1 MVHKKGNTMRKVISK
16 DGTPIAF
23 DQSGQ
28 GPAIILVA
36 GATATR
42 LAEASLAAALAPHF
56 TVFAYDRRGR
66 GDSGDTV
73 PYAVEREVEDIE
85 ALINE
90 AGGSAFVF
98 GHSSGAVLALEAAR
112 LLPTKI
118 TKLAVYEPPFII
130 DDSRPPAPEDY
141 AAQLIELVSSGRRG
155 EAVEYFMTEVGS
167 STEMVAQMR
176 QSPMWPGL
184 EAVAHTLAYDITI
197 MGNTQRGDPLPL
209 RKWASVTVPT
219 LVMDGTVFFGR
230 EGSHVFLRHG
240 AQELANILP
249 DAQHRTLEG
258 QDHGP
263 ADEVLVPALKES
275 FLG

>member
-1 MVHKKGNTMRKVISK
+1 MRAVTSK

-23 DQSGQ
+23 DQPGE
-28 GPAIILVA
+28 GPALILVA
-36 GATATR
+36 PATATR
-42 LAEASLAAALAPHF
+42 LDLASLAAALAPDF
-56 TVFAYDRRGR
+56 TVLAYDRRGR
-66 GDSGDTV
+66 GDSGDTP

-85 ALINE
+85 ALIDE

-130 DDSRPPAPEDY
+130 DDSRPPAPKNFT
-141 AAQLIELVSSGRRG
+141 AHLNELVASGRRG
-155 EAVEYFMTEVGS
+155 DALEYFMTQVGS
-167 STEMVAQMR
+167 SPEMVAQMR

-184 EAVAHTLAYDITI
+184 ENIAHTLPYDATITQD
-197 MGNTQRGDPLPL
+197 TQTDDPLPL

-219 LVMDGTVFFGR
+219 LVLDGTIFL
-230 EGSHVFLRHG
+230 GSEEKHTFMRTG
-240 AQELANILP
+240 ADELANVLP
-249 DAQHRTLEG
+249 NAQRRILEG

-263 ADEVLVPALKES
+263 AGDVLAPALKAF

>member
-1 MVHKKGNTMRKVISK
+1 MRTVMST

-28 GPAIILVA
+28 GPAIILAA

-66 GDSGDTV
+66 GDSGDRA
-73 PYAVEREVEDIE
+73 PYAVESEVEDIE
-85 ALINE
+85 ALITE

-130 DDSRPPAPEDY
+130 DASRPPAP
-141 AAQLIELVSSGRRG
+141 Q
-155 EAVEYFMTEVGS
+155 VEYFMTVVG
-167 STEMVAQMR
+167 TPAEMVAQMR

-184 EAVAHTLAYDITI
+184 EAVANTLAYDGMI
-197 MGNTQRGDPLPL
+197 MGDTQRGDPLPL
-209 RKWASVTVPT
+209 RKWTAVTVPT
-219 LVMDGTVFFGR
+219 LVMDGTVFLGR
-230 EGSHVFLRHG
+230 GESHVFLRHG
-240 AQELANILP
+240 ADELANILP
-249 DAQHRTLEG
+249 DAQRRTLEG

-263 ADEVLVPALKES
+263 ADDVLAPALKAF

>member
-1 MVHKKGNTMRKVISK
+1 MRKVISK

-28 GPAIILVA
+28 GPVIILVA

-42 LAEASLAAALAPHF
+42 LAEASLAASLAPHF

-66 GDSGDTV
+66 GESGDTT
-73 PYAVEREVEDIE
+73 PYAVEREVEDID
-85 ALINE
+85 ALLNE
-90 AGGSAFVF
+90 AGGKAFVF

-118 TKLAVYEPPFII
+118 AKLALYEPPFII
-130 DDSRPPAPEDY
+130 DDSRPLAPEDY
-141 AAQLIELVSSGRRG
+141 VPHLIELVSSGRRG
-155 EAVEYFMTEVGS
+155 QAVEYFMTEAVGVPA
-167 STEMVAQMR
+167 EMVAQMR

-184 EAVAHTLAYDITI
+184 EAVAHTLAYDGII
-197 MGNTQRGDPLPL
+197 MGNTLRGDPLPL

-219 LVMDGTVFFGR
+219 LVMDGGISPVFM
-230 EGSHVFLRHG
+230 HHG

-249 DAQHRTLEG
+249 HAQRRTLEG

-263 ADEVLVPALKES
+263 ADNVLAPALKE
-275 FLG
+275 FFIG